1 MGPTNIALVKLFI
14 AETRLR
20 EAQRR
25 LTAVT
30 RNVRQQ
36 QDKVTDLAARRDAAQ
51 SELNKARAKSAE
63 LDLEI
68 KSRDEK
74 IETMRTQQ
82 AAAQTNREYQ
92 AFLVQINTH
101 KADRGKIEDDMLKL
115 IEQAE
120 KLQTDLAG
128 LTAQAETESAK
139 LQQMHGDI
147 DARVKMLSDEVAA
160 AQPERDEAAAGI
172 SPRAREL
179 FDKLADKFDGEA
191 MAPIEKPHPKRE
203 EYICSVCNLDL
214 TLDVYN
220 RLHTRDEPVMCP
232 SGNHL
237 LYIPDDLPP
246 EKAVHKPKEKKA
258 PRPKAV
264 KGVKKKDIGA
274 PVALQTLASSVVTSV
289 DTDDETAEQAAVV
302 AATLAETPA
311 PPAPSEP
318 TGSAAAE
325 PPQSPPIDQ
334 EDEEAPTTTAS
345 TGAGA

>member
-1 MGPTNIALVKLFI
+1 MGPTNIALVKLFK
-14 AETRLR
+14 ADTRLR

-25 LTAVT
+25 LNAVT
-30 RNVRQQ
+30 RNVRLQQ
-36 QDKVTDLAARRDAAQ
+36 EKASDLAARRDATHA
-51 SELNKARAKSAE
+51 ELNRAKAKSAE

-74 IETMRTQQ
+74 IESMRTQQ
-82 AAAQTNREYQ
+82 SAAQTNREYQ

-101 KADRGKIEDDMLKL
+101 KVDRGKIEDDMLKL
-115 IEQAE
+115 IDQAE
-120 KLQTDLAG
+120 KMQGDLAV
-128 LTAQAETESAK
+128 LTTQAETEAAK

-172 SPRAREL
+172 SARAREL

-258 PRPKAV
+258 PRPK
-264 KGVKKKDIGA
+264 KKDLGA
-274 PVALQTLASSVVTSV
+274 PVARQTLASSVVSSV
-289 DTDDETAEQAAVV
+289 DTEEDEVSAIAAAEEP
-302 AATLAETPA
+302 TLTVA
-311 PPAPSEP
+311 PPVASDP
-318 TGSAAAE
+318 TGAAAAE
-325 PPQSPPIDQ
+325 PPQSPPGEQ
-334 EDEEAPTTTAS
+334 ETDEGVEEQTTTA
-345 TGAGA
+345 TGSNA